1 MISRFLKIW
10 ICSGLFFFLILCG
23 ATGALPEDP
32 SSGFLSLSEAIQI
45 AIIHNPSIN
54 EVQAQ
59 VDISTE
65 RIVEAKSGF
74 MPQIDA
80 SGAYDRTTN
89 PAGVFATK
97 LNQGMITQDDF
108 NVNRLNDPDPID
120 NYAGRLSAIW
130 PIYDSGQTWHGV
142 RQAEFGREETNL
154 EMTRR
159 RQQVIAQTVFT
170 YVGLLTAEENLAI
183 VEQTLTT
190 ASANLKMVRSR
201 YESGLVVKSDLLRTQ
216 VHIADLEQQQLQAA
230 SQVEISRADLNAAMG
245 IAIDSE
251 FELVSRLDSGVEIK
265 EPLERWINIALDQRA
280 DLKQIDFQ
288 QSVAEEEIKK
298 SSAAHLPSVNL
309 AGNYEVNT
317 EDFNESADNYSVGAV
332 LKFNIFSGNRTSAR
346 VREAKAALRQIQA
359 VRRKLEQRVLV
370 ETRQA
375 YLHAES
381 AWRRILVARAAVA
394 QAEEALRIVR
404 NRYKNGLFT
413 IVDLL
418 NSELALQKAHTN
430 HLRAVHDYK
439 VSTAN
444 LMLAAGNLDE
454 NFK

>member
-1 MISRFLKIW
+1 MISRFAKTW
-10 ICSGLFFFLILCG
+10 ICVSIFFFLILFG
-23 ATGALPEDP
+23 TAGALPKAP

-45 AIIHNPSIN
+45 AITRNPSIN

-65 RIVEAKSGF
+65 RIVQAKSGF

-80 SGAYDRTTN
+80 SGVYDRTTN

-97 LNQGMITQDDF
+97 LNQGMITQNDF

-130 PIYDSGQTWHGV
+130 PLYDSGQTWHGV
-142 RQAEFGREETNL
+142 RQAELGQKKTNL

-170 YVGLLTAEENLAI
+170 YVDLLMAEENLAI

-190 ASANLKMVRSR
+190 ARANLKLVKSR
-201 YESGLVVKSDLLRTQ
+201 YENGFVVKSDLLRSQ
-216 VHIADLEQQQLQAA
+216 VHIANLEQQQLQAA
-230 SQVEISRADLNAAMG
+230 SQVEIARAELNAAMG
-245 IAIDSE
+245 VAIDSE
-251 FELVSRLDSGVEIK
+251 FELISRLDSGEEITK
-265 EPLERWINIALDQRA
+265 PLERWIDIALDQRA

-298 SSAAHLPSVNL
+298 SHAAYLPSLNL

-317 EDFNESADNYSVGAV
+317 EDFNGSADNYSVGAV
-332 LKFNIFSGNRTSAR
+332 LKFNIFSGNRTSAT

-370 ETRQA
+370 ETRRA

-418 NSELALQKAHTN
+418 NSELALQQAHTN
-430 HLRAVHDYK
+430 HLRAIHDYK
-439 VSTAN
+439 ISTAN
-444 LMLAAGNLDE
+444 LRLAVGTLDE
-454 NFK
+454 KFQ

>member
-1 MISRFLKIW
+1 MISYSSKIW
-10 ICSGLFFFLILCG
+10 ICVGLFFLFTFNG
-23 ATGALPEDP
+23 SVWAQPNAP
-32 SSGFLSLSEAIQI
+32 SSGFLSLPEAIQI
-45 AIIHNPSIN
+45 AITHNPSIS

-65 RIVEAKSGF
+65 RIIQAKSGF

-80 SGAYDRTTN
+80 SGVYDRTTN
-89 PAGVFATK
+89 PAGVFAAK
-97 LNQGMITQDDF
+97 LSQGRFTQDDF
-108 NVNRLNDPDPID
+108 DVNRLNDPDPID
-120 NYAGRLSAIW
+120 NYAGRLSAVW
-130 PIYDSGQTWHGV
+130 PLYDSGQTWYGV
-142 RQAEFGREETNL
+142 RQAEFGQKETNL

-159 RQQVIAQTVFT
+159 RQQIIAQTVFT
-170 YVGLLTAEENLAI
+170 YVGLLMAEETVAI

-190 ASANLKMVRSR
+190 ARANLKMVRSR
-201 YESGLVVKSDLLRTQ
+201 YESGFVVKSDLLRTQ
-216 VHIADLEQQQLQAA
+216 VHIANLEQQQLQAA
-230 SQVEISRADLNAAMG
+230 SQVEINRAELNAAMG
-245 IAIDSE
+245 VAIDSE
-251 FELVSRLDSGVEIK
+251 FELASRLDSGVEIT
-265 EPLERWINIALDQRA
+265 EPMENWINTALDQRA

-298 SSAAHLPSVNL
+298 SRAAHLPSLNL

-332 LKFNIFSGNRTSAR
+332 LKFNIFSGNRTSAK

-418 NSELALQKAHTN
+418 NSELALQQTHTN
-430 HLRAVHDYK
+430 HLRAIHDYK

-444 LMLAAGNLDE
+444 LMLAAGTLDE
-454 NFK
+454 KFQ

>member
-1 MISRFLKIW
+1 MISYFSKIL
-10 ICSGLFFFLILCG
+10 IYLCLFFLLGFNG
-23 ATGALPEDP
+23 SAWTERTPP
-32 SSGFLSLSEAIQI
+32 SSGFLSLPEAIKV
-45 AIIHNPSIN
+45 AITNNPSMS

-65 RIVEAKSGF
+65 RIVQARSGF

-89 PAGVFATK
+89 PARAFAAK
-97 LNQGMITQDDF
+97 LSQGMFTQDDF

-120 NYAGRLSAIW
+120 NYTGRLSAVW
-130 PIYDSGQTWHGV
+130 PLYDSGQTWHDV
-142 RQAEFGREETNL
+142 RQAKFGQEETHL

-170 YVGLLTAEENLAI
+170 YVGLLMAEENLAI
-183 VEQTLTT
+183 VKQTLMT
-190 ASANLKMVRSR
+190 ARANLKIVKSR
-201 YESGLVVKSDLLRTQ
+201 YENGFVVKSDLLRTR
-216 VHIADLEQQQLQAA
+216 VHIANLEQQQLQAA
-230 SQVEISRADLNAAMG
+230 SQVEIARAELNAAMG
-245 IAIDSE
+245 VAIDSE
-251 FELVSRLDSGVEIK
+251 FELISRLNKGEEITK
-265 EPLERWINIALDQRA
+265 PLEHWINIALDQRA

-298 SSAAHLPSVNL
+298 SRAAHLPSLNL

-317 EDFNESADNYSVGAV
+317 EDFSESADNYSVGAV
-332 LKFNIFSGNRTSAR
+332 MKLNIFSGKRISAKAR
-346 VREAKAALRQIQA
+346 QAKAALRQIQA
-359 VRRKLEQRVLV
+359 VRRKLEQRVSV

-375 YLHAES
+375 YLHADS
-381 AWRRILVARAAVA
+381 AWRRIHVARAAVA

-404 NRYKNGLFT
+404 NRYNNGLFT

-418 NSELALQKAHTN
+418 NSELALQQAHTN
-430 HLRAVHDYK
+430 HLRAIHDYK

-444 LMLAAGNLDE
+444 LMLAAGILDE
-454 NFK
+454 KFQ

>member
-1 MISRFLKIW
+1 MIFYFSKIL
-10 ICSGLFFFLILCG
+10 IHVGLFFLLTLSG
-23 ATGALPEDP
+23 SARAQPEPP
-32 SSGFLSLSEAIQI
+32 SSGLLSLSEAIQI
-45 AIIHNPSIN
+45 AITHNPSIN
-54 EVQAQ
+54 EVEAQ

-65 RIVEAKSGF
+65 RIVQAKSGF

-80 SGAYDRTTN
+80 SGVYDRTTN

-108 NVNRLNDPDPID
+108 NLNRLNDPDPID
-120 NYAGRLSAIW
+120 NYAGRLSTIW
-130 PIYDSGQTWHGV
+130 PLYDSGQTWHGV
-142 RQAEFGREETNL
+142 RQAELGQKETNL

-159 RQQVIAQTVFT
+159 RQQVIALTVFT
-170 YVGLLTAEENLAI
+170 YVGLLMAEENLAI
-183 VEQTLTT
+183 VRQTLAT
-190 ASANLKMVRSR
+190 AKANLKLVKSR
-201 YESGLVVKSDLLRTQ
+201 YESGFVVKSDLLRTQ
-216 VHIADLEQQQLQAA
+216 VHIANLEQQQLQAA
-230 SQVEISRADLNAAMG
+230 SQVEIARAELNAAMG
-245 IAIDSE
+245 VAIDSE
-251 FELVSRLDSGVEIK
+251 FGLISRLESGEEIT

-288 QSVAEEEIKK
+288 QSIAEEEIKK
-298 SSAAHLPSVNL
+298 SRAAHLPSLNL

-332 LKFNIFSGNRTSAR
+332 LKFNIFSGNRTSAK

-359 VRRKLEQRVLV
+359 VRRKLKQRVLV

-375 YLHAES
+375 YLHADS
-381 AWRRILVARAAVA
+381 AWRRIQVARAAVA

-418 NSELALQKAHTN
+418 NSELALQQAHTN
-430 HLRAVHDYK
+430 QLLAIHDYK

-444 LMLAAGNLDE
+444 LMLAAGTLDDK
-454 NFK
+454 FQ

>member
-1 MISRFLKIW
+1 MISRFIKIW
-10 ICSGLFFFLILCG
+10 ICLGLFFFLIFCG

-32 SSGFLSLSEAIQI
+32 SSGSLSLSEAIQT

-65 RIVEAKSGF
+65 RIAEVKSGF

-89 PAGVFATK
+89 PSRVFATK

-108 NVNRLNDPDPID
+108 NVNRLNDPNPID

-130 PIYDSGQTWHGV
+130 PLYDSGQTWYGV
-142 RQAEFGREETNL
+142 RQAELGRKETDL
-154 EMTRR
+154 EMIRR

-170 YVGLLTAEENLAI
+170 YVGLLMTQENLAI

-190 ASANLKMVRSR
+190 ARANLKMVRAR
-201 YESGLVVKSDLLRTQ
+201 YESGFVVKSDLLRTQ
-216 VHIADLEQQQLQAA
+216 VHIANLEQQQLQAA
-230 SQVEISRADLNAAMG
+230 SQVEIARAELNAAMG
-245 IAIDSE
+245 VAIDSE

-298 SSAAHLPSVNL
+298 SRAAHLPSLDL

-332 LKFNIFSGNRTSAR
+332 VTFNIFSGNRTSAK

-359 VRRKLEQRVLV
+359 VRRKLRQRVLV

-375 YLHAES
+375 YLHADS
-381 AWRRILVARAAVA
+381 AWRRIQVARAAVA
-394 QAEEALRIVR
+394 QAEEALRIVK
-404 NRYKNGLFT
+404 NRYENGLFT

-418 NSELALQKAHTN
+418 NAELALQQAHTN
-430 HLRAVHDYK
+430 HLRAIHDYK

-444 LMLAAGNLDE
+444 LMLAAGTLDE
-454 NFK
+454 NFQ

>member
-1 MISRFLKIW
+1 MISSFSRIW
-10 ICSGLFFFLILCG
+10 ICIGLFFLLFYSG
-23 ATGALPEDP
+23 SARAQPKAP

-45 AIIHNPSIN
+45 AITHNPAIN

-65 RIVEAKSGF
+65 RIVQARSGF

-80 SGAYDRTTN
+80 SGVYDRTTN
-89 PAGVFATK
+89 PARVFAAK
-97 LNQGMITQDDF
+97 LNQGRFAQDDF
-108 NVNRLNDPDPID
+108 NINRLNDPDPID
-120 NYAGRLSAIW
+120 NYTGRLSALW
-130 PIYDSGQTWHGV
+130 PLYDSGQTWHGV
-142 RQAEFGREETNL
+142 RQAEFGRKETNL
-154 EMTRR
+154 EMIRR

-170 YVGLLTAEENLAI
+170 YVGLLMAEENLAI
-183 VEQTLTT
+183 VRQTLAT
-190 ASANLKMVRSR
+190 AKANLKLVKSR
-201 YESGLVVKSDLLRTQ
+201 YESGFVVKSDLLRTQ
-216 VHIADLEQQQLQAA
+216 VHIANLEQQQLQAA
-230 SQVEISRADLNAAMG
+230 SQVEITRAELNAAMG
-245 IAIDSE
+245 VAIDSE
-251 FELVSRLDSGVEIK
+251 FELISRLDGGEEIT

-298 SSAAHLPSVNL
+298 SRAAHLPSLNL

-317 EDFNESADNYSVGAV
+317 EDFSESANNYSVGAV
-332 LKFNIFSGNRTSAR
+332 VKFNIFSGNRNSAK

-370 ETRQA
+370 ETRQS

-418 NSELALQKAHTN
+418 NSELALQQAQTN
-430 HLRAVHDYK
+430 HLRAIHDYK

-444 LMLAAGNLDE
+444 LMLAAGTLDE
-454 NFK
+454 KFQ